1 MSAGILTVSQIN
13 FYIKTLIE
21 GEPALKTVFVSGEI
35 SGFTRHYKS
44 GHLYF
49 SLKDERSVLKT
60 VMFSSSASRLRFEP
74 RDGMKVIIRGRIS
87 LYEPS
92 GQYQLYAEDMQPDG
106 VGALAL
112 AYEQLRGRLE
122 KEGLFKSEH
131 KKPLPAFP
139 FKVGVITSG
148 TGAARRDI
156 ENILSRRW
164 PSAEIVLYPVAVQ
177 GQGAAQQLTKAVEY
191 VDSHCSADVIII
203 GRGGGSAEDLWA
215 FNDEALARAI
225 YNCKTPVI
233 SAVGHET
240 DFTIC
245 DFVADMRAPTPS
257 AAAELAVPDQD
268 EIYGRLSQN
277 RYNLDRLI
285 ESKLKSEYER
295 LELIKSGVLFSPEQ
309 YIESRS
315 LAADSCVKRFR
326 SAAENYV
333 LKKENEIKTAA
344 AALNHL
350 SPLSTL
356 SRGYAL
362 PSKDGKVIFS
372 SSQVNIG
379 DKINL
384 RLNEGSLNCTV
395 EDIDE

>member
-21 GEPALKTVFVSGEI
+21 DDPALKTVFVSGEI

-49 SLKDERSVLKT
+49 SLKDERSVLKS

-74 RDGMKVIIRGRIS
+74 EDGMKVIIRGRIA

-92 GQYQLYAEDMQPDG
+92 GQYQLYVEDMQPDG
-106 VGALAL
+106 VGALAV
-112 AYEQLRGRLE
+112 AYEQLRSRLE
-122 KEGLFKSEH
+122 KEGLFKAEH
-131 KKPLPAFP
+131 KKPLPSFP
-139 FKVGVITSG
+139 FKIGVITSG

-156 ENILSRRW
+156 ENIISRRW
-164 PSAEIVLYPVAVQ
+164 PCAEILLCPVAVQ
-177 GQGAAQQLTKAVEY
+177 GKTAAQQLTKAVEY
-191 VDSHCSADVIII
+191 VDRHCSVDVIII

-215 FNDEALARAI
+215 FNDEALARAV

-257 AAAELAVPDQD
+257 AAAELAVPDRE
-268 EIYGRLSQN
+268 EICARLDQS
-277 RYNLDRLI
+277 RYNLERLMDL
-285 ESKLKSEYER
+285 KLSSEYKR
-295 LELIKSGVLFSPEQ
+295 LELIRSGVLFLPQQ

-315 LAADSCVKRFR
+315 LEADSCVKRFR

-333 LKKENEIKTAA
+333 TKKENELKTAA
-344 AALNHL
+344 AALNLL

-362 PSKDGKVIFS
+362 PSKDGRVIFS

-384 RLNEGSLNCTV
+384 KLSEGSVNCTV